1 MINLPEEADIFLTG
15 EQLVRNRLTD
25 KNKRIR
31 WHANNTE
38 FRRLRSPRS
47 EMIDLSVDA
56 PSAEHMFSSFE
67 DAVGELSKKFNVTP
81 LNKEDSAKEVQER
94 RQERLKLIKA
104 QIEQIS
110 DDETSTKRLTHFE
123 RQRRQTVLYKER
135 LVRGRVLTASEKK
148 ERRAR
153 KFQQEFERSTA
164 AVELLSDGE
173 DKQKALRELESPR

>member
-1 MINLPEEADIFLTG
+1 MT
-15 EQLVRNRLTD
+15 
-25 KNKRIR
+25 
-31 WHANNTE
+31 TE
-38 FRRLRSPRS
+38 
-47 EMIDLSVDA
+47 
-56 PSAEHMFSSFE
+56 
-67 DAVGELSKKFNVTP
+67 
-81 LNKEDSAKEVQER
+81 EVQER

>member
-1 MINLPEEADIFLTG
+1 MT
-15 EQLVRNRLTD
+15 
-25 KNKRIR
+25 
-31 WHANNTE
+31 TE
-38 FRRLRSPRS
+38 
-47 EMIDLSVDA
+47 
-56 PSAEHMFSSFE
+56 
-67 DAVGELSKKFNVTP
+67 
-81 LNKEDSAKEVQER
+81 EVQER

-123 RQRRQTVLYKER
+123 RQRRQIVLYKER

-173 DKQKALRELESPR
+173 DKQKALRKLEKSTMKRDRQKERRNRGRTLTKQDIDERRDQRYEERT